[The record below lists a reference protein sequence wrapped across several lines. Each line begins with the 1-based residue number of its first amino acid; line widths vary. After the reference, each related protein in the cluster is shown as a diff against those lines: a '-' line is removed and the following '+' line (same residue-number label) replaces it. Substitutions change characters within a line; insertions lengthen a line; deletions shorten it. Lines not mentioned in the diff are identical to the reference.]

1 MGSIYIGIVFVFI
14 FLTLA
19 LSAVSKQK
27 KVKFYIPF
35 VIYFIML
42 CGYLVKAGYDL
53 KEYNSYNNEVF
64 SNVTGIGINNQTVN
78 KKEYDKLFEELKFDE
93 FTWVN
98 HPIKRKEYFVSIHTK
113 QRMYKF
119 KIWDTYNQGVLVFRI
134 NKNGKEFVT
143 NRNDK
148 VIYYLN
154 NFK

>member
-1 MGSIYIGIVFVFI
+1 MGSIYIGIVFVFF

-35 VIYFIML
+35 AIYVILLM
-42 CGYLVKAGYDL
+42 GYLINTGYDL
-53 KEYNSYNNEVF
+53 KEYNSYNNEIF
-64 SNVTGIGINNQTVN
+64 SNVTGIVVNNQTVN
-78 KKEYDKLFEELKFDE
+78 KKEYHQLFEELKFDE

-98 HPIKRKEYFVSIHTK
+98 HPIKRKEYVVSIHTK
-113 QRMYKF
+113 YRIYKF
-119 KIWDTYNQGVLVFRI
+119 KIWDTYNQGVLVYRI

-148 VIYYLN
+148 VLYYLN
-154 NFK
+154 NIK